1 MVCPLRNPSLFTLKF
16 DSLSQF
22 YFLKQLKTWL
32 FAIIL
37 LFKTI
42 KSFSVKSE
50 ALRRGQTIL
59 YTE

>member
-1 MVCPLRNPSLFTLKF
+1 MGCPLRNPSLFTLKF
-16 DSLSQF
+16 DF
-22 YFLKQLKTWL
+22 
-32 FAIIL
+32 FAAIL

-50 ALRRGQTIL
+50 GLRRGQPIS